1 MIIGRRLRLPPPS
14 SRTPAPGK
22 GNKATQARRSHIAQ
36 RLRGEPQQEKTIE
49 AHRLGTRPKLLRP
62 WIHTSYRQAAKEEH
76 GSIHP
81 ATSNPN
87 TSLYSKPHSLFT
99 NSAGQ
104 TARRETTPVQKL
116 TGAEATTGPPDPE
129 ANDLTSLSPMPED
142 ATARWRRSRRTLFH
156 HSSSTSTLRS
166 PPGDTNLDKLGPT
179 LHSRAEN
186 HPFPS
191 HPRPTRPPEA
201 RKNGGL
207 AGWSTRFSRRLR
219 SRREKGRG
227 FERKAATI
235 SEVLAL
241 SCVGFQRCVVR

>member
-1 MIIGRRLRLPPPS
+1 MDPYLIPTSSKGR
-14 SRTPAPGK
+14 T
-22 GNKATQARRSHIAQ
+22 
-36 RLRGEPQQEKTIE
+36 
-49 AHRLGTRPKLLRP
+49 
-62 WIHTSYRQAAKEEH
+62 WIHPPRNQQPEH
-76 GSIHP
+76 LSVFQTPLRIHQLRRPNSP
-81 ATSNPN
+81 AENDSCT
-87 TSLYSKPHSLFT
+87 
-99 NSAGQ
+99 
-104 TARRETTPVQKL
+104 KL

-166 PPGDTNLDKLGPT
+166 PPGDTNLDKLEPT

-201 RKNGGL
+201 KKNGGL
-207 AGWSTRFSRRLR
+207 ADWSTRFSRRLR